1 MGRNGCNY
9 IQCKCFFFEELNN
22 NKFLLATE
30 YKLYNIYPNP
40 FNTVTVINYAV
51 PEQCQITI
59 SLYNMLGREIVIL
72 YTGNQMPG
80 YYSIRWDAS
89 KYSSGVYFI
98 KMIAGDYFNTQKLL
112 FIK

>member
-22 NKFLLATE
+22 NKFLFATE

-51 PEQCQITI
+51 PDQCQITI
-59 SLYNMLGREIVIL
+59 SLYNMLGRKVDRL
-72 YTGNQMPG
+72 YIASQVPG
-80 YYSIRWDAS
+80 YHSIVWDANS
-89 KYSSGVYFI
+89 YASGVYFV
-98 KMIAGDYFNTQKLL
+98 KMIAGEYVNTQKLML
-112 FIK
+112 IK

>member
-9 IQCKCFFFEELNN
+9 IQYKFFFEELNN
-22 NKFLLATE
+22 NKFPLVTE

-59 SLYNMLGREIVIL
+59 ILYNMLGREVDRL
-72 YTGNQMPG
+72 YTGSQVPG
-80 YYSIRWDAS
+80 YHSIIWNS
-89 KYSSGVYFI
+89 FEYSSGVYFV
-98 KMIAGDYFNTQKLL
+98 KMVAGEYINTQKLML
-112 FIK
+112 VK